1 MNEELRVLTGSG
13 RWQELVR
20 SGLFAADSAT
30 ICDRLGCDLALSGDG
45 DKTMRAIGL
54 ALALAALAGATSARA
69 GDREDCSN
77 AEAVLKIEPARAV
90 TACRRLAEQGNVEAE
105 VNLGAMYF
113 NGWGVSPDYATA
125 AKWYRKAAD
134 QGDPGAQYN
143 MGDMCA
149 HGWGEP
155 QDYAEAAMWYQK
167 AADQGDSDAQYNLGV
182 IYAEGRGVPRS
193 YVQAHMWWSLS
204 AAGGDALAGKAR
216 DELAVRMTAAQI
228 EQATALAVAWRQ
240 NH

>member
-1 MNEELRVLTGSG
+1 M
-13 RWQELVR
+13 
-20 SGLFAADSAT
+20 T
-30 ICDRLGCDLALSGDG
+30 I
-45 DKTMRAIGL
+45 RAIL
-54 ALALAALAGATSARA
+54 LVVAMAVLAGLTPARA
-69 GDREDCSN
+69 DDREDCSN
-77 AEAVLKIEPARAV
+77 AEAVLKTEPARAV
-90 TACRRLAEQGNVEAE
+90 TACRRLAEQGNIEAE

-113 NGWGVSPDYATA
+113 NGWGVPADYAEA

-134 QGDPGAQYN
+134 QGDPNAQFN

-149 HGWGEP
+149 NGWGEP
-155 QDYAEAAMWYQK
+155 QDDAEAAMWYRK
-167 AADQGDSDAQYNLGV
+167 AADQGDTDAQYNLGV
-182 IYAEGRGVPRS
+182 INAEGRGVPQS

-216 DELAVRMTAAQI
+216 DELAARMTAAQI